1 MSIAAAQPALVRA
14 IASPVAEAVARV
26 SILPLTIE
34 QYLRMIDQKII
45 PENAATELLRGVV
58 VRKNRSSPGEDPMA
72 HGPRHRMVVS
82 LLTYLTTKINR
93 PGQYLQIQLPVACPP
108 DGAPE
113 PDGSIVRGSPRDYAD
128 RMPGPGDVT
137 CVIEAAHSSLDRDR
151 EDKLPIYAA
160 AGMPQ
165 YVIINLSND
174 TVEVYTDPDPAGE
187 QYRTKTT
194 HSRGDTLALQLPEGV
209 LDVPVADVLP

>member
-1 MSIAAAQPALVRA
+1 MAAIQPPLGRVT
-14 IASPVAEAVARV
+14 ASPVAEAVARA

-34 QYLRMIDQKII
+34 QYLRMIDEKII
-45 PENAATELLRGVV
+45 PEDAATELLRGVV
-58 VRKNRSSPGEDPMA
+58 IRKNRSSPGEDPMA

-82 LLTYLTTKINR
+82 LLTALTVKINR
-93 PGQYLQIQLPVACPP
+93 VGQHLQIQLPVACPP

-113 PDGSIVRGSPRDYAD
+113 PDGSVVRGSPRDYAE

-151 EDKLPIYAA
+151 EDKLPVYAA

-165 YVIINLSND
+165 YVIINLAHD
-174 TVEVYTDPDPAGE
+174 TVEVYTDPDPSGE
-187 QYRTKTT
+187 QYRTKATLE
-194 HSRGDTLALQLPEGV
+194 RGDTLTLELPEGA
-209 LDVPVADVLP
+209 LEVPVTDVLP